1 MKSWVGGFCNTVLI
15 IYTSLSVSYALP
27 PDNNTIAKFKEY
39 IRDIQSI
46 AVDFTQEDSHEN
58 KASGKLLINKP
69 FKFRCNYYAPFPLV
83 IIGNKNYV
91 SVYDY
96 DMQHV
101 SRIKTEENI
110 FNFLLEDSIDFDKY
124 FQFESVID
132 EKHLLK
138 ITIYHTLSERRSQ
151 ISFNKDTKQIKMLK
165 IYEDDNVITITFNHI
180 LKVKKFDDDLF
191 KLSNPDIFGPPSRL
205 NKTGVEKKYELAS

>member
-1 MKSWVGGFCNTVLI
+1 
-15 IYTSLSVSYALP
+15 
-27 PDNNTIAKFKEY
+27 
-39 IRDIQSI
+39 
-46 AVDFTQEDSHEN
+46 
-58 KASGKLLINKP
+58 
-69 FKFRCNYYAPFPLV
+69 
-83 IIGNKNYV
+83 
-91 SVYDY
+91 
-96 DMQHV
+96 MQHV

-124 FQFESVID
+124 FQFESVIE

>member
-1 MKSWVGGFCNTVLI
+1 MKSWIGGLCNVVLI
-15 IYTSLSVSYALP
+15 IYTLLSVSYALP

-69 FKFRCNYYAPFPLV
+69 FKFRCNYYAPFPLI

-132 EKHLLK
+132 EEHLLK
-138 ITIYHTLSERRSQ
+138 ITIYNTLSERRSQ

-165 IYEDDNVITITFNHI
+165 IYEDDNVITITFDHI

-205 NKTGVEKKYELAS
+205 NKPGIEKKYELAS

>member
-1 MKSWVGGFCNTVLI
+1 MKSWIDGLCNVVLI
-15 IYTSLSVSYALP
+15 IYTLLSVSYALP

-69 FKFRCNYYAPFPLV
+69 FKFRCNYYSPFPLI

-132 EKHLLK
+132 EEHLLK
-138 ITIYHTLSERRSQ
+138 ITIYNTLSERRSQ

-165 IYEDDNVITITFNHI
+165 IYEDDNIITITFNHI

-205 NKTGVEKKYELAS
+205 NKMDIEKKYELAR

>member
-1 MKSWVGGFCNTVLI
+1 MKSWIGGLCNVVLI
-15 IYTSLSVSYALP
+15 IYTLLSVSYALP
-27 PDNNTIAKFKEY
+27 PDNSTIAKFKEY

-69 FKFRCNYYAPFPLV
+69 FKFRCNYYAPFPLI

-132 EKHLLK
+132 EEHLLK
-138 ITIYHTLSERRSQ
+138 ITIYNTLSERRSQ

-165 IYEDDNVITITFNHI
+165 IYEDDNVITITFDHI

-205 NKTGVEKKYELAS
+205 NKTDIEKKYELAS

>member
-91 SVYDY
+91 SVYT
-96 DMQHV
+96 V
-101 SRIKTEENI
+101 LGSCIGACICFEN
-110 FNFLLEDSIDFDKY
+110 
-124 FQFESVID
+124 
-132 EKHLLK
+132 
-138 ITIYHTLSERRSQ
+138 
-151 ISFNKDTKQIKMLK
+151 
-165 IYEDDNVITITFNHI
+165 
-180 LKVKKFDDDLF
+180 
-191 KLSNPDIFGPPSRL
+191 
-205 NKTGVEKKYELAS
+205 

>member
-1 MKSWVGGFCNTVLI
+1 MKSWIGGLCNVVLI
-15 IYTSLSVSYALP
+15 IYTLLSVSYALP

-69 FKFRCNYYAPFPLV
+69 FKFRCNYYAPFPLI

-132 EKHLLK
+132 EEHLLK
-138 ITIYHTLSERRSQ
+138 ITIYNTLSERRSQ

-165 IYEDDNVITITFNHI
+165 IYEDDNVITITFDHI

-205 NKTGVEKKYELAS
+205 NKTDIEKKYELAS

>member
-124 FQFESVID
+124 FQFESVIE